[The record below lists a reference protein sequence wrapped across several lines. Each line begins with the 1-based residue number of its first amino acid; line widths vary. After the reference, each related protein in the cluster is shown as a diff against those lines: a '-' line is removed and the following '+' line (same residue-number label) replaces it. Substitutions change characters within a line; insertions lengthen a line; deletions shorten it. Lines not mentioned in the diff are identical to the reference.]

1 VGANPDCW
9 KDLLLES
16 MGVNLQIRTLVR
28 LINDSG
34 FTCEEDRIK
43 AFVEAGM
50 GSRAT
55 YFRWKADLAASDS
68 FPLAVSA

>member
-1 VGANPDCW
+1 MGANPDCW

-55 YFRWKADLAASDS
+55 YFRWKKEHDAKMCEMPSVAT
-68 FPLAVSA
+68 